1 MLVLVTPLYYYGM
14 SAQLKTIVD
23 RFYSRTG
30 KLNGKKSILMATA
43 YNSADWTMEALVTHY
58 NTLVRYMSW
67 QDAGQVL
74 AIGCGARSLVEKSPF
89 GDQAYQIGA
98 NL

>member
-1 MLVLVTPLYYYGM
+1 
-14 SAQLKTIVD
+14 
-23 RFYSRTG
+23 
-30 KLNGKKSILMATA
+30 
-43 YNSADWTMEALVTHY
+43 MEALVTHY
-58 NTLVRYMSW
+58 NTLVRYMDW

-74 AIGCGARSLVEKSPF
+74 AIGCGARSLVEHSSF